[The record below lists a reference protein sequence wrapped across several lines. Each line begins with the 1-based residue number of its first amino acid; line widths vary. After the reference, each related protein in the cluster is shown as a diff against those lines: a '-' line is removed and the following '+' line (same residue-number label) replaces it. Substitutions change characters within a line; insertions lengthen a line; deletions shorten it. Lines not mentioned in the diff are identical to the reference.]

1 MLSLTTALKNA
12 FKGVS
17 QENTKLHYLAM
28 QANGFETA
36 EKIKNYQKNSLEFD
50 FEYELNL
57 KNPNGRTAL
66 WIAVSKNDPI
76 LSKFL
81 IEIGGDLDTTDVK
94 HHCLVM
100 AAVKNNAKD
109 SLKVV
114 LEHGCD
120 PNGVFEA
127 SCCPLSIAARE
138 NHVECLLLLLK
149 FGAIVDGREFLVA
162 SPIQKE
168 VIRYQ
173 AMNRRGNYE
182 NSVQQRNIPPPPQI
196 MPLPPPPPMAPP
208 IALHFTS
215 NMPLPPG
222 PPPPPVSIPMEMSN
236 SVSSIQSNDH
246 SLINTQQTSYNN
258 EDRIVDYPGA
268 QSPLHTALIYNNE
281 VCAALLIAYG
291 ADINLPHT
299 SSSIVWLL
307 IRYQASAELLRLCCS
322 LGASMF
328 DKINNQP
335 IVIPDTTSNLDN
347 LLRTTE
353 NRLDTPSR
361 ILPANKNCTVSD
373 HQNLYA
379 EQLDVLRGYYRQP
392 MGLKEHA
399 RLAIRRQ
406 YSAKDLLDETFI
418 RKSQRL
424 RGLPDYSEMRQKKN

>member
-36 EKIKNYQKNSLEFD
+36 EKIKTHQQIDSSGFD
-50 FEYELNL
+50 LELNL

-66 WIAVSKNDPI
+66 WIAVSKNDAI

-81 IEIGGDLDTTDVK
+81 IEIGGDLDTVDVK

-100 AAVKNNAKD
+100 AAVKNNAED

-138 NHVECLLLLLK
+138 NHVKCLLLLLK

-173 AMNRRGNYE
+173 AMNRRSIYE
-182 NSVQQRNIPPPPQI
+182 NPVQQSDIPPPPRI
-196 MPLPPPPPMAPP
+196 IPLPPPPPPMAPP
-208 IALHFTS
+208 AALHFPA
-215 NMPLPPG
+215 NMQLPA
-222 PPPPPVSIPMEMSN
+222 PPPPPSIPMEMSN
-236 SVSSIQSNDH
+236 SVSSIQSDDNN
-246 SLINTQQTSYNN
+246 LINTQQTSYNN

-307 IRYQASAELLRLCCS
+307 IRYQASAEL
-322 LGASMF
+322 
-328 DKINNQP
+328 Q
-335 IVIPDTTSNLDN
+335 V
-347 LLRTTE
+347 
-353 NRLDTPSR
+353 
-361 ILPANKNCTVSD
+361 
-373 HQNLYA
+373 
-379 EQLDVLRGYYRQP
+379 
-392 MGLKEHA
+392 A
-399 RLAIRRQ
+399 R
-406 YSAKDLLDETFI
+406 
-418 RKSQRL
+418 
-424 RGLPDYSEMRQKKN
+424 SEEI